1 MNIQDFENLILAELK
16 KVVENI
22 IIKHPTLA
30 IAVTKGERQ
39 GDAISKI
46 LEIAFVNETQNHQ
59 YFSNSKTS
67 PAGKTKNPFDVET
80 YFSYKTH
87 NELIWIDFKA
97 VNIDNLDSNPD
108 SGTPDKIIKLIQNG
122 SFYLAYVFVF
132 YQGANSKLDFIQ
144 KDNEFVKVYF
154 LKDISST
161 VRITPANQLQ
171 VNYSQAPTYRTRE
184 EFIKFLVEKK
194 KQSFERRLKDAQSKL
209 VEIAKG
215 IIYKGITIDD
225 LLSENQK
232 QEDIIKKL

>member
-1 MNIQDFENLILAELK
+1 MNIQDFENLILTELK

-22 IIKHPTLA
+22 ITKNPTLA

-46 LEIAFVNETQNHQ
+46 LETAFVNETQNHQ

-67 PAGKTKNPFDVET
+67 PQGKTKNPFDVET

-87 NELIWIDFKA
+87 KELVWIDFKA

-132 YQGANSKLDFIQ
+132 YQGANAQLGFVK
-144 KDNEFVKVYF
+144 KDNEFVKAYF
-154 LKDISST
+154 LKDINPT

-171 VNYSQAPTYRTRE
+171 VNYSKPPIYRTRA
-184 EFIKFLVEKK
+184 EFIKFLAEKK
-194 KQSFERRLKDAQSKL
+194 KQSFERRLNDAKQDLEKI
-209 VEIAKG
+209 EQG
-215 IIYKGITIDD
+215 IIYKDITIDD
-225 LLSENQK
+225 LLVENQK
-232 QEDIIKKL
+232 QEDAIKNL